1 MKLKLT
7 SIACVLILHIYPATA
22 QQIDSSMSIYAN
34 EFGQEKIHIHFD
46 RSIYNKGE
54 TIWFKAYILAGL
66 DPSVYSKNFYI
77 DWYDEK
83 GSLIKHTIYPI
94 FESSTRGQ
102 YDIPPNYTGRF
113 LRIKAYTKWMLNF
126 DTGFIYKKDIRID
139 QTIKGL
145 TKSSATGLENQK
157 INFTK
162 TIETTNT
169 RIHFFPESG
178 DLVNNVESRIAFLI
192 ENDFGLG
199 VNGRCVLKDSKGK
212 ILDSF
217 KTEHDG
223 MGSFLLL
230 PDSGDTY
237 SVVWKEDNGKI
248 HTSVLPQAKTS
259 GTVLQVQ
266 PQWQKIIFTV
276 TRNANVDDSLQK
288 YYLIGHTQQNIAFK
302 SVINLQNRLSAKAE
316 INTVEIPTGVL
327 QITLF
332 DAHYN
337 PLAERV
343 VFINNDEHLF
353 RPKIRSTIKGFGK
366 KEKNTIEI
374 EVSDT
379 LFSNMSV
386 AITDA
391 DLPTDSSSNIVSDLL
406 LSGDVKGYIHNP
418 AFYFSN
424 NSDSVVHFLDL
435 VMLTHGWRRF
445 NWKKVTAGQMPD
457 ITYPIED
464 DYMDFK
470 GIIYGAP
477 DKTALRDQTI
487 FLILEGKDS
496 TKQSLLLPIDKNNNF
511 VQPGI
516 LLYDTIKVYYQLTG
530 NKKLTEGVDIRL
542 KTSLL
547 EPLSKFNNEQNPTSY
562 LWSNTSNDIAAFEKS
577 RYFYFETERLRKQL
591 EGHNLQ
597 NVTVY
602 AKPKRK
608 EDLLDAKYA
617 TGLFTS
623 GNSKQFDLTTDPL
636 VNAIPDIFAYLQ
648 GRVAGLLINNT
659 GAVPSVTWRGSTTQF
674 FLNEMSVEADQL
686 KTVSVNDVAYI
697 KVFSPP
703 FFGSFG
709 GGAGGAIAVYT
720 RKGGD
725 TKATP
730 GKGLSFQIVT
740 GFTAYKEFYN
750 PDYRNTPPA
759 PDDEDARTT
768 LYWNPYILT
777 DKKRKTVQLSF
788 YNNDISRKFR
798 VILEGINSIGKL
810 ARIEKIIE

>member
-1 MKLKLT
+1 M
-7 SIACVLILHIYPATA
+7 LHIHPATA
-22 QQIDSSMSIYAN
+22 QQIDSTMGIYAN
-34 EFGQEKIHIHFD
+34 EFGQEKIHMHFD
-46 RSIYNKGE
+46 KGIYNNGE

-66 DPSVYSKNFYI
+66 DPSVYSKNFYL

-102 YDIPPNYTGRF
+102 LDIPADYSGKF

-139 QTIKGL
+139 HPIRGL
-145 TKSSATGLENQK
+145 AKSSSYGSENQK
-157 INFTK
+157 LNSTK
-162 TIETTNT
+162 SLQTSKSS
-169 RIHFFPESG
+169 IHFFPEGG

-192 ENDFGLG
+192 ENEFGLG
-199 VNGRCVLKDSKGK
+199 VSARCALKDSKGK
-212 ILDSF
+212 LLDSF

-223 MGSFLLL
+223 MGSFLLM
-230 PDSGDTY
+230 PDSGETY
-237 SVVWKEDNGKI
+237 NVVWKEDNGDI
-248 HTSVLPQAKTS
+248 HTSELPVAKTR
-259 GTVLQVQ
+259 GAVLQVKNE
-266 PQWQKIIFTV
+266 WQKIIFTV
-276 TRNANVDDSLQK
+276 TRNANPDDSIQK

-302 SVINLQNRLSAKAE
+302 SVINLEKRLSARAE
-316 INTVEIPTGVL
+316 INTDQIPTGVL

-332 DAHYN
+332 DANYN

-353 RPKIRSTIKGFGK
+353 RPKIRSTTTGFGK

-374 EVSDT
+374 DVSDT

-391 DLPTDSSSNIVSDLL
+391 GLPTDSTSNIVSDLL

-445 NWKKVTAGQMPD
+445 NWKMVTAGKMPD

-470 GIIYGAP
+470 GTIYGAP
-477 DKTALRDQTI
+477 DKSALREQTL
-487 FLILEGKDS
+487 FLILESKDS
-496 TKQSLLLPIDKNNNF
+496 TKQSLLLPIDKRNNF
-511 VQPGI
+511 VQPGLI
-516 LLYDTIKVYYQLTG
+516 LYDTIKVYYQLSG
-530 NKKLTEGVDIRL
+530 NKSLTDRVDIRFQ
-542 KTSLL
+542 TSLL
-547 EPLSKFNNEQNPTSY
+547 QPISKVYNEQTLSSY
-562 LWSNTSNDIAAFEKS
+562 LWRQSSSDNAALEKS
-577 RYFYFETERLRKQL
+577 RFYYFEKERITKQL

-602 AKPKRK
+602 ARPKRK
-608 EDLLDAKYA
+608 EDLIDAKYA
-617 TGLFTS
+617 TGLFAS
-623 GNSKQFDLTTDPL
+623 GNSKQFDLTTDHL
-636 VNAIPDIFAYLQ
+636 ANAVPDIFAYLQ
-648 GRVAGLLINNT
+648 GRVGGLVINNT
-659 GAVPSVTWRGSTTQF
+659 GAVPTVTWRGSTTQL
-674 FLNEMSVEADQL
+674 FLNEMSVDANQL
-686 KTVSVNDVAYI
+686 KTVTVNDVAYI

-703 FFGSFG
+703 FFGSFS

-730 GKGLSFQIVT
+730 GKGLNFQMVSGLT
-740 GFTAYKEFYN
+740 PYKEFYN
-750 PDYRNTPPA
+750 PDYKNTPPA
-759 PDDEDARTT
+759 LDDDDVRAT

-777 DKKRKTVQLSF
+777 DKKRRTVQISF
-788 YNNDISRKFR
+788 YNNDISKKFR
-798 VILEGINSIGKL
+798 IILEGINSLGKL
-810 ARIEKIIE
+810 ARVEKIIE

>member
-1 MKLKLT
+1 MKLNFT
-7 SIACVLILHIYPATA
+7 SIVIVLLLHILTVKA
-22 QQIDSSMSIYAN
+22 QRIDSTLSLYAN
-34 EFGQEKIHIHFD
+34 EFEQEKIHIHFD
-46 RSIYNKGE
+46 KGIYNNGE
-54 TIWFKAYILAGL
+54 TIWFKAYLLAGF
-66 DPSVYSKNFYI
+66 DPSVYSKIFYL

-102 YDIPPNYTGRF
+102 YDIPANYTGKF
-113 LRIKAYTKWMLNF
+113 LRLKAYTKWMLNF
-126 DTGFIYKKDIRID
+126 DTGFIYSKDIRID
-139 QTIKGL
+139 HPIKGFS
-145 TKSSATGLENQK
+145 KNSSMGSDNQK
-157 INFTK
+157 NNSTK
-162 TIETTNT
+162 TIQTSKT
-169 RIHFFPESG
+169 RIHFFPEGG
-178 DLVNNVESRIAFLI
+178 DLINNVESRIAFLI
-192 ENDFGLG
+192 ENEFGMG
-199 VNGRCVLKDSKGK
+199 VNGRCALKDSKGK

-223 MGSFLLL
+223 MGSILLM
-230 PDSGDTY
+230 PDRGETY
-237 SVVWKEDNGKI
+237 SVVWKEDNGAM
-248 HTSVLPQAKTS
+248 HTSELPIAKS
-259 GTVLQVQ
+259 KGAVIQVKND
-266 PQWQKIIFTV
+266 WQKIIFTV
-276 TRNANVDDSLQK
+276 TRNTNVDDSTQK

-302 SVINLQNRLSAKAE
+302 SVINLENRLSARAE
-316 INTVEIPTGVL
+316 INTDEIPTGVL

-343 VFINNDEHLF
+343 VLINNDEYLF
-353 RPKIRSTIKGFGK
+353 RPKIRSITTGLGK

-374 EVSDT
+374 DVSDT
-379 LFSNMSV
+379 LFCNMSV

-391 DLPTDSSSNIVSDLL
+391 GLPTDSTYNIVSDLL

-445 NWKKVTAGQMPD
+445 NWEKVIAGQKPV
-457 ITYPIED
+457 ITFPLED
-464 DYMDFK
+464 DYMDFR
-470 GIIYGAP
+470 GTIYGVP
-477 DKTALRDQTI
+477 DKSALRDQTI

-496 TKQSLLLPIDKNNNF
+496 TKQSLLLPIDKSNNF
-511 VQPGI
+511 NQPGI
-516 LLYDTIKVYYQLTG
+516 LLYDTIKVYYQLSG
-530 NKKLTEGVDIRL
+530 NKSLTDRVDIRFQ
-542 KTSLL
+542 TSLL
-547 EPLSKFNNEQNPTSY
+547 QPVTRVYNDQSISSY
-562 LWSNTSNDIAAFEKS
+562 LWSHVNNDSVALNKS
-577 RYFYFETERLRKQL
+577 RYFYFEKERIAKQL
-591 EGHNLQ
+591 EIHNLQ

-608 EDLLDAKYA
+608 EDLIDAKYA
-617 TGLFTS
+617 TGLFSS

-659 GAVPSVTWRGSTTQF
+659 GAVPNVTWRGSRTQL
-674 FLNEMSVEADQL
+674 FLNEMSIEADQL

-725 TKATP
+725 SKATP
-730 GKGLSFQIVT
+730 GKGLSFQTVS
-740 GFTAYKEFYN
+740 GFTPYKEFYN
-750 PDYRNTPPA
+750 PDYRNTPPTI
-759 PDDEDARTT
+759 DDEDARTT

-777 DKKRKTVQLSF
+777 DKKRKTLQISF
-788 YNNDISRKFR
+788 YNNDISKKFR
-798 VILEGINSIGKL
+798 IILEGINSIGKL
-810 ARIEKIIE
+810 ARVEKIIE